1 MNTDKSQVLL
11 HWCLSVLLLLHFVGQ
26 VPHTRWMARQSVPL
40 DGPSFKG
47 WTRPGPVPP
56 GGVELE
62 PGETLNGLCGHWR
75 IFQLEKGHRFSV
87 DDLVTAWYGTTW
99 CPRAGRI
106 ADLGS
111 GIGSV
116 ALTAA
121 WRCPGAVVHTVEA
134 QEQSFRLARKS
145 IRYNGVEGRVF
156 PRLGD
161 LRDPELFAGEAPFDL
176 VLGTPP
182 YWPEGDRLPAAH
194 AQAVPARLEVRGSI
208 VDYAKAAAGILAPG
222 GGVACVFPNDQRERA
237 LAALREADL
246 VCLHRR
252 EIIFKAGEAYGLD
265 LFAASRRQDL
275 PEDFESLAACPE
287 VEAPVYVR
295 RADGSVAPDIARVR
309 LAVGFPPGL

>member
-1 MNTDKSQVLL
+1 M
-11 HWCLSVLLLLHFVGQ
+11 
-26 VPHTRWMARQSVPL
+26 TRPSLPL
-40 DGPSFKG
+40 DGPSYKG

-56 GGVELE
+56 GGVDLE

-87 DDLVTAWYGTTW
+87 DDLVTAWYGTSW

-111 GIGSV
+111 GIGTV

-145 IRYNGVEGRVF
+145 IRYNGVEDRVL

-161 LRDPELFAGEAPFDL
+161 LRDPDLFAGEAPFDL

-182 YWPEGDRLPAAH
+182 YWPEGARLPAAH
-194 AQAVPARLEVRGSI
+194 SQAVPARLEVRGGI
-208 VDYAKAAAGILAPG
+208 ADYAKAAARLMAPG
-222 GGVACVFPNDQRERA
+222 GLFACVFPNDQRDRA
-237 LAALREADL
+237 LAALSDAGL
-246 VCLHRR
+246 LCLHRR
-252 EIIFKAGEAYGLD
+252 EIVFKEGEPYGLD
-265 LFAASRRQDL
+265 LFATGRQ
-275 PEDFESLAACPE
+275 EDFPADFATLARCPE
-287 VEAPVYVR
+287 VEAPILIR
-295 RADGSVAPDIARVR
+295 RSDGSVSPDIALAR